1 MRKVRLG
8 LRSFSL
14 AIFGICCAS
23 VTAHA
28 QEPAKGLMTTK
39 PATAGSTDVTTE
51 GFDKIDV
58 KKDAKAN
65 DATELQLSGGA
76 LTSSGNARLLAFT
89 GTSRFRARRE
99 ENQLSLALAG
109 NKSSSASTPNVPM
122 QTTLENVQGKA
133 RYDRFLGS
141 GFAVFLSL
149 SGRNDRFQGLILR
162 ENLDPGVAY
171 YFIDTS
177 PHQLWTEVGYD
188 LQHDLRRQ
196 ANINTAAAKGIVLNK
211 TDTRHSTRL
220 FLGYSGS
227 INKAVSLLTGTE
239 YLQGLGD
246 TKFWRFNWD
255 AAINSSIGGRFSFA
269 TTFSLRYDHAP
280 LPGVKNTDTITAVNL
295 VYTLL

>member
-23 VTAHA
+23 AAANA

-39 PATAGSTDVTTE
+39 PATEGSTDVTTE

-65 DATELQLSGGA
+65 DATEMQLSAGA

-89 GTSRFRARRE
+89 GSSRFRARRE

-109 NKSSSASTPNVPM
+109 NRSSSAATPNVPM

-133 RYDRFLGS
+133 RYDRFLGA

-162 ENLDPGVAY
+162 TNLDPGVAY

-177 PHQLWTEVGYD
+177 PHQFWTEVGYD
-188 LQHDLRRQ
+188 LQHDLRRES
-196 ANINTAAAKGIVLNK
+196 NINVAAAKGIILDK
-211 TDTRHSTRL
+211 TDTRNSTRL

-227 INKAVSLLTGTE
+227 INKTVSLTTGAE
-239 YLQGLGD
+239 YLQGLAD
-246 TKFWRFNWD
+246 TTFWRFNWD
-255 AAINSSIGGRFSFA
+255 AALSSAIAGRFSLA

-280 LPGVKNTDTITAVNL
+280 LPGVRTTDTITAVNL

>member
-1 MRKVRLG
+1 
-8 LRSFSL
+8 
-14 AIFGICCAS
+14 
-23 VTAHA
+23 
-28 QEPAKGLMTTK
+28 
-39 PATAGSTDVTTE
+39 
-51 GFDKIDV
+51 
-58 KKDAKAN
+58 
-65 DATELQLSGGA
+65 
-76 LTSSGNARLLAFT
+76 
-89 GTSRFRARRE
+89 
-99 ENQLSLALAG
+99 
-109 NKSSSASTPNVPM
+109 M

-177 PHQLWTEVGYD
+177 PHQLWTELGYD

-196 ANINTAAAKGIVLNK
+196 ANIETAAAKGIVLNK
-211 TDTRHSTRL
+211 TDTRHSSRV

-246 TKFWRFNWD
+246 TKYWRFNWD

>member
-1 MRKVRLG
+1 MSR
-8 LRSFSL
+8 LRSSL
-14 AIFGICCAS
+14 YSSALVSALLCESAIAG
-23 VTAHA
+23 A

-51 GFDKIDV
+51 GFDTVDI
-58 KKDAKAN
+58 KKNEKAK
-65 DATELQLSGGA
+65 DATEMQLSAGA

-89 GTSRFRARRE
+89 GAGRFRARRE
-99 ENQLSLALAG
+99 DNQLSLALAG
-109 NKSSSASTPNVPM
+109 NKSSSAATPNVPM

-133 RYDRFLGS
+133 RYDRFLGA
-141 GFAVFLSL
+141 GFAGFLSL

-162 ENLDPGVAY
+162 TNLDPGIAY
-171 YFIDTS
+171 YFIDTG

-188 LQHDLRRQ
+188 LQHDLRRES
-196 ANINTAAAKGIVLNK
+196 NINAAAAKGIFLDK
-211 TDTRHSTRL
+211 TDTLNSTRL

-227 INKAVSLLTGTE
+227 INKAVSLITGAE
-239 YLQGLGD
+239 YLQGLSD

-255 AAINSSIGGRFSFA
+255 AALNSNIAGRFSFA

-280 LPGVKNTDTITAVNL
+280 LPGVRDTDTVTAVNL